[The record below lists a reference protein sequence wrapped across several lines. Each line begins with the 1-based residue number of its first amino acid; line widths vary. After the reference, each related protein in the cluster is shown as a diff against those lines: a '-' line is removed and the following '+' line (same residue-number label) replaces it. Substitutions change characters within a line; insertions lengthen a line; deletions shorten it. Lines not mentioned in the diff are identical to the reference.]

1 MVSMGFVQW
10 MQPRD
15 YRVAGRTPSVLGLVA
30 AAVTLVFALGQLVDD
45 RATAVDIV
53 VTVIAAALIVVA
65 GWAARRLGDAHPRVW
80 AIWPFAAIGLIV
92 ALDFLSSDATL
103 TAQVFLIFPAL
114 YAASELR
121 RPGAIVMVTTVVIA
135 EWTVTL
141 AMLPWDRAIVE
152 ASYMTAAI
160 VTTAA
165 LLTLAG
171 ERQERLVTL
180 LERQAAIDPLT
191 GLVTRRVLDEAAS
204 SALSGA
210 ASDEGTALIL
220 IDVDNFKGINDTY
233 GHPGGD
239 QVLVQLAEVLI
250 GSSRATDVV
259 SRLGGDE
266 IALLLPGCSAE
277 VLAER
282 AEQIITHVR
291 TRRFR
296 IGDGRTVAV
305 TVSGGLAHAPTDAY
319 DLHTLY
325 AAADKALYR
334 AKELGRNRI
343 YAAGPVKDAPEH
355 SGWADIPVTAD
366 AIAFEARSF
375 DARDLDALDLDSRG
389 SETHP

>member
-1 MVSMGFVQW
+1 MGLVQW

-15 YRVAGRTPSVLGLVA
+15 HRVAGRTASVLGLVA
-30 AAVTLVFALGQLVDD
+30 AAVTLVFAVGQLVGDV
-45 RATAVDIV
+45 ANMVDVV
-53 VTVIAAALIVVA
+53 VTVIAAALIVIA
-65 GWAARRLGDAHPRVW
+65 GGGARLLGDAHPKVW
-80 AIWPFAAIGLIV
+80 AIWPFVAVGLIV
-92 ALDFLSSDATL
+92 VLDFVSSDATL

-121 RPGAIVMVTTVVIA
+121 RPGAVVLISAVVLA

-152 ASYMTAAI
+152 ACYMTAAI
-160 VTTAA
+160 VATGA

-210 ASDEGTALIL
+210 ASGEGTALIL
-220 IDVDNFKGINDTY
+220 IDVDNFKSINDTF

-239 QVLVQLAEVLI
+239 QVLVQLAEVLVS
-250 GSSRATDVV
+250 GSRSTDVV

-277 VLAER
+277 VLAAR
-282 AEQIITHVR
+282 AEQILTHVR
-291 TRRFR
+291 ARRFR

-305 TVSGGLAHAPTDAY
+305 TVSGGIAHAPTDAV

-334 AKELGRNRI
+334 AKELGRNQI
-343 YAAGPVKDAPEH
+343 YAAKPTAE
-355 SGWADIPVTAD
+355 ADEFPAWTDITVTAEVL
-366 AIAFEARSF
+366 ALEARSF
-375 DARDLDALDLDSRG
+375 EARTSG
-389 SETHP
+389 GESHP